1 MNGFKWICLHILICS
16 LAQNGYAEKTNEL
29 VQTNTT
35 NQTSTINETI
45 IAAPTIARG
54 VFLVEHEN
62 GSGSGFIMQDQETSY
77 FVSNIHV
84 MSGGEEFS
92 IRNVYGETI
101 TIPEN
106 VEVAQDRDLVRF
118 PTDSFE
124 IGFPYSSEFDFGDPV
139 FAFGNSGGGGVI
151 TKLEGEILAI
161 GPGLL
166 EVSSTII
173 SGNSGGPIMTPIPI
187 NIEVISSMI

>member
-29 VQTNTT
+29 VQTNAT
-35 NQTSTINETI
+35 NQTSTTNETI

-139 FAFGNSGGGGVI
+139 FAFGN
-151 TKLEGEILAI
+151 
-161 GPGLL
+161 
-166 EVSSTII
+166 
-173 SGNSGGPIMTPIPI
+173 
-187 NIEVISSMI
+187 